1 VRTRCKVFALDQSGV
16 SERWIQN
23 KEYQKQGVGWMK
35 KKLILVALAVAF
47 GGFAFQGAAND
58 VQAQS
63 QSLRYMSCQQLWYAR
78 NEIYAEKGICFKTKR
93 ARAVFGRGCFPPYGR
108 LTPREQ
114 RRVSEIEQM
123 EYRKGC
129 R

>member
-1 VRTRCKVFALDQSGV
+1 
-16 SERWIQN
+16 
-23 KEYQKQGVGWMK
+23 MK
-35 KKLILVALAVAF
+35 KRLILVALAVVL
-47 GGFAFQGAAND
+47 GGYALQEAAD
-58 VQAQS
+58 EVQAQS
-63 QSLRYMSCQQLWYAR
+63 RSVRHMSCEQLWYAR
-78 NEIYAEKGICFKTKR
+78 NEIYAEKGFCFKTQR

-123 EYRKGC
+123 EFRKGC